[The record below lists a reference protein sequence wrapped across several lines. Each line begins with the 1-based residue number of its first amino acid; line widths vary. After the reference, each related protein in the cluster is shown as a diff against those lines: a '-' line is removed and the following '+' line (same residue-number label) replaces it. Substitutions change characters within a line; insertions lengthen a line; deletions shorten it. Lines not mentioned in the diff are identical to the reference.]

1 MAKKRKQNKHKSKS
15 ATPSSFKKSLRYSTH
30 PVPSEKVEE
39 TEKKYDRRKL
49 KKEVKKEIVRSV
61 EE

>member
-1 MAKKRKQNKHKSKS
+1 MAKKRIQKKHKSKS
-15 ATPSSFKKSLRYSTH
+15 ATSPSFKKSLRHSTH

-39 TEKKYDRRKL
+39 TEKKYDRRKS
-49 KKEVKKEIVRSV
+49 KEKIKKEIIRSV

>member
-1 MAKKRKQNKHKSKS
+1 MAKKINKHKSKS
-15 ATPSSFKKSLRYSTH
+15 ATSSSFKKSLRHSTH

-39 TEKKYDRRKL
+39 TEKKYDRRKS
-49 KKEVKKEIVRSV
+49 KKEVKKEIVRFV

>member
-1 MAKKRKQNKHKSKS
+1 MAKKRKRNKHKSKS
-15 ATPSSFKKSLRYSTH
+15 ATSSSFKKSLRHSTH

-39 TEKKYDRRKL
+39 TEKKYDR
-49 KKEVKKEIVRSV
+49 KKSKKEIVRSV

>member
-1 MAKKRKQNKHKSKS
+1 MAKKRKRNKHKSKS
-15 ATPSSFKKSLRYSTH
+15 ETSSSFKKSLRHSTH

-39 TEKKYDRRKL
+39 TEKKYDR
-49 KKEVKKEIVRSV
+49 KKSKKEIVQSV

>member
-1 MAKKRKQNKHKSKS
+1 MAKKRIQKKHKSKS
-15 ATPSSFKKSLRYSTH
+15 ATSPSFKKSLRHSTH

-39 TEKKYDRRKL
+39 TEKKYDRRKS
-49 KKEVKKEIVRSV
+49 KKEVKKEIVRFV